1 MTDLTKEMQMEDVK
15 AKFSRILGGVFDPE
29 IKWFNQE
36 HDELE
41 KHIEELRKK
50 NDELQKTN
58 DELLN
63 KLILDFEE
71 CRKQRAYLMDVIEKL
86 L

>member
-1 MTDLTKEMQMEDVK
+1 MTDLTKEMKMEDAK
-15 AKFSRILGGVFDPE
+15 AKFSRIFGGVFDPE

-36 HDELE
+36 
-41 KHIEELRKK
+41 